1 MGLFEQINKDIIA
14 AMKAKEADKLTALRA
29 VKSELLLLKTSAG
42 GKDEI
47 SKDEGIKVLLK
58 MVKQR
63 KDSAEIYKT
72 QNRDDLYA
80 KEMTEAGYIQ
90 AYLPKQ
96 MTAEELTAA
105 VSDII
110 KKTGAESMK
119 DMGKVMGTAS
129 KELGGKAEGKLIA
142 AKVKELLSK

>member
-14 AMKAKEADKLTALRA
+14 AMKAKEAEKLTALRA

-47 SKDEGIKVLLK
+47 SEQEGIKVLQK

-63 KDSAEIYKT
+63 KDSADIYKS
-72 QNRDDLYA
+72 QGRDDLFQ
-80 KEMTEAGYIQ
+80 KEMTEADFIQ
-90 AYLPKQ
+90 AYLPEQ
-96 MTAEELTAA
+96 MSDDELSS
-105 VSDII
+105 VISEII

-119 DMGKVMGTAS
+119 DMGKVMGAAS
-129 KELGGKAEGKLIA
+129 KELAGKAEGKLIA

>member
-1 MGLFEQINKDIIA
+1 MELFEQINKDIIS

-47 SKDEGIKVLLK
+47 SKDEGIKVLQK

-63 KDSAEIYKT
+63 KDSAEIYKN
-72 QNRDDLYA
+72 QGRNDLFE
-80 KEMTEAGYIQ
+80 KEMKEAEFIQ

-96 MTAEELTAA
+96 MTEEEISAV

-110 KKTGAESMK
+110 KKVGAESMK
-119 DMGKVMGTAS
+119 DMGKVMGIAS
-129 KELGGKAEGKLIA
+129 KELAGKAEGKLIA